1 MCWQGGEQTKRDGG
15 KQWRSCFC
23 RTRSGVTPCPTNAG
37 MQKQAERMQGRSDG
51 SKSCKN
57 SFPGSAGV
65 LEPGILVT
73 ATNTEFMGEEARV
86 GGHSPPPLLS
96 VCCWMASHGRAALQT
111 PGLCLC
117 QPWIL

>member
-1 MCWQGGEQTKRDGG
+1 MCWQGGEQAKRDGG
-15 KQWRSCFC
+15 KQRRSCFC

-65 LEPGILVT
+65 FEPGILVT
-73 ATNTEFMGEEARV
+73 ATNTVYRERKRGW
-86 GGHSPPPLLS
+86 GGCSPPPLLP
-96 VCCWMASHGRAALQT
+96 VCCWMASHGRAAVQT

-117 QPWIL
+117 QPRIL